1 MNVLTADEIAFL
13 VKIEKQRKKHAQSQA
28 LYRSK
33 HQEEIKDY
41 NKKHYEDERTKLNEI
56 NKKIVLSTPI
66 NIEQIIVEPP
76 KIDKRTRRGKKIT
89 PTTNDIQPS
98 YETRKA
104 PLEYSTIEDYIK
116 KADILQRFYTT
127 KSLSQQV
134 KAELRKLLN
143 DNQKINEPLIL
154 NEMTYINNDIEPT
167 IAKLREHYKNDNS
180 FKSYIN
186 ILAVITSH
194 FKTLDKQIYQT
205 LTKTNI
211 YVNKKVQEVRE
222 NNELDEVD
230 FRKIIDLDR
239 TTILSNITKLK
250 RIDDI
255 LLYALYTLFPA
266 RRCDWRNV
274 KLTVETDTEKLKDD
288 STNYLIISTSPFKVV
303 FNDYK
308 TYKKYKQQVFE
319 LDDPYLNEIITQYI
333 VLDKLKPNDYL
344 FHLQR
349 SVKEIISEPDFS
361 SKVSNVFKKV
371 YDIPISVRYIR
382 MSWASA
388 LYSKNPTVREIK
400 EITNKMAH
408 SVDESSKYK
417 KIFKK
422 N

>member
-1 MNVLTADEIAFL
+1 MTNSYVLVNPCIKGDFKSSIKAD
-13 VKIEKQRKKHAQSQA
+13 
-28 LYRSK
+28 
-33 HQEEIKDY
+33 
-41 NKKHYEDERTKLNEI
+41 N
-56 NKKIVLSTPI
+56 
-66 NIEQIIVEPP
+66 
-76 KIDKRTRRGKKIT
+76 
-89 PTTNDIQPS
+89 
-98 YETRKA
+98 
-104 PLEYSTIEDYIK
+104 STIAAK
-116 KADILQRFYTT
+116 LFY
-127 KSLSQQV
+127 KNLSEQV

-143 DNQKINEPLIL
+143 DNTKINELLIL

-319 LDDPYLNEIITQYI
+319 LDDPNLNEIITQYI

-361 SKVSNVFKKV
+361 NKVSNVFDKV
-371 YDIPISVRYIR
+371 YDIPISVRFIR

-388 LYSKNPTVREIK
+388 LYAKNPSVREIK
-400 EITNKMAH
+400 EIATKMAH

-417 KIFKK
+417 KLFSKK
-422 N
+422 MI

>member
-1 MNVLTADEIAFL
+1 MNVLTPDELAFL
-13 VKIEKQRKKHAQSQA
+13 AKIEKQRKKHAEAQA
-28 LYRSK
+28 LYRTK
-33 HQEEIKDY
+33 HQEELKDY
-41 NKKHYEDERTKLNEI
+41 NKKKYEDQRTKLNEI
-56 NKKIVLSTPI
+56 NKKIVQSTPI
-66 NIEQIIVEPP
+66 NIQQIIVEPP

-143 DNQKINEPLIL
+143 DNTNINELLIL

-211 YVNKKVQEVRE
+211 FVNQQVQEVRE
-222 NNELDEVD
+222 NNELSEEDYK
-230 FRKIIDLDR
+230 KIIDLDR

-288 STNYLIISTSPFKVV
+288 STNFLILSTPFKVV

-319 LDDPYLNEIITQYI
+319 LDDPNLNEIITQYI

-361 SKVSNVFKKV
+361 KKVSNVFDKV
-371 YDIPISVRYIR
+371 YDIPISVRFIR

-388 LYSKNPTVREIK
+388 LYAKNPSVREIK
-400 EITNKMAH
+400 EIATKMAH

-417 KIFKK
+417 KLFSKK
-422 N
+422 

>member
-1 MNVLTADEIAFL
+1 M
-13 VKIEKQRKKHAQSQA
+13 
-28 LYRSK
+28 
-33 HQEEIKDY
+33 
-41 NKKHYEDERTKLNEI
+41 
-56 NKKIVLSTPI
+56 
-66 NIEQIIVEPP
+66 
-76 KIDKRTRRGKKIT
+76 
-89 PTTNDIQPS
+89 
-98 YETRKA
+98 
-104 PLEYSTIEDYIK
+104 EYSTIEDYIK
-116 KADILQRFYTT
+116 KADILQRIFTT

-143 DNQKINEPLIL
+143 DNTNINELLIL

-211 YVNKKVQEVRE
+211 FVNQQVQEVRE
-222 NNELDEVD
+222 NNELSEEDYK
-230 FRKIIDLDR
+230 KIIDLDR
-239 TTILSNITKLK
+239 TTILSNIQKQK

-266 RRCDWRNV
+266 RRCDWHNV
-274 KLTVETDTEKLKDD
+274 KLTIETDTEKLKDD
-288 STNYLIISTSPFKVV
+288 STNFLILSTPFKVV

-319 LDDPYLNEIITQYI
+319 LDDPNLNEIITQYI

-361 SKVSNVFKKV
+361 KKVSNVFDKV
-371 YDIPISVRYIR
+371 YDIPISVRFIR

-388 LYSKNPTVREIK
+388 
-400 EITNKMAH
+400 KM
-408 SVDESSKYK
+408 VMTYINFYPV
-417 KIFKK
+417 IFARTIAAQRT
-422 N
+422 

>member
-1 MNVLTADEIAFL
+1 MNVLTPDEIDFL
-13 VKIEKQRKKHAQSQA
+13 AKKDRQRKKHAEAQA
-28 LYRSK
+28 LYRTK
-33 HQEEIKDY
+33 HQEELKDY
-41 NKKHYEDERTKLNEI
+41 NKKKCEDQRTKLNEI
-56 NKKIVLSTPI
+56 NKKIVQSTPI
-66 NIEQIIVEPP
+66 NIQQIIAEPP

-98 YETRKA
+98 YETRKT
-104 PLEYSTIEDYIK
+104 PLEYSTIEDYIR
-116 KADILQRFYTT
+116 KADILQRIFTT

-143 DNQKINEPLIL
+143 DNTNINELLIL

-211 YVNKKVQEVRE
+211 FVNQQVQEVRE

-288 STNYLIISTSPFKVV
+288 STNFLILSTPFKVV
-303 FNDYK
+303 FNDDK
-308 TYKKYKQQVFE
+308 TYKNISNKY
-319 LDDPYLNEIITQYI
+319 
-333 VLDKLKPNDYL
+333 
-344 FHLQR
+344 
-349 SVKEIISEPDFS
+349 
-361 SKVSNVFKKV
+361 SNWMTL
-371 YDIPISVRYIR
+371 I
-382 MSWASA
+382 
-388 LYSKNPTVREIK
+388 
-400 EITNKMAH
+400 
-408 SVDESSKYK
+408 
-417 KIFKK
+417 
-422 N
+422 

>member
-1 MNVLTADEIAFL
+1 M
-13 VKIEKQRKKHAQSQA
+13 
-28 LYRSK
+28 
-33 HQEEIKDY
+33 
-41 NKKHYEDERTKLNEI
+41 
-56 NKKIVLSTPI
+56 
-66 NIEQIIVEPP
+66 
-76 KIDKRTRRGKKIT
+76 
-89 PTTNDIQPS
+89 
-98 YETRKA
+98 
-104 PLEYSTIEDYIK
+104 EYSTIEDYIK
-116 KADILQRFYTT
+116 KADILQRIFTT

-143 DNQKINEPLIL
+143 DNTNINELLIL

-211 YVNKKVQEVRE
+211 FVNQQVQEVRE
-222 NNELDEVD
+222 NNELSEEDYK
-230 FRKIIDLDR
+230 KIIDLDR

-288 STNYLIISTSPFKVV
+288 STNFLILSTPFKVV

-319 LDDPYLNEIITQYI
+319 LDDPNLNEIITQYI

-361 SKVSNVFKKV
+361 KKVSNVFDKV
-371 YDIPISVRYIR
+371 YDIPISVRFIR

-388 LYSKNPTVREIK
+388 
-400 EITNKMAH
+400 KM
-408 SVDESSKYK
+408 VMTYINFYPV
-417 KIFKK
+417 IFARTIAAQRT
-422 N
+422 